1 MLDRLLNNH
10 KTDAI
15 SALEGNMQ
23 EILSICN
30 TVMVLKVAPNKLTH
44 QLHRNLNH
52 FPATWVLKTQFILT

>member
-10 KTDAI
+10 ETDDTAI

-30 TVMVLKVAPNKLTH
+30 TVMVLKVVPNKLTH
-44 QLHRNLNH
+44 
-52 FPATWVLKTQFILT
+52 